1 MRRRNF
7 LISGGAAVASSL
19 ARPSLAQPNI
29 GGAGKKLIFVPQAN
43 LTSLEPHAAPPTVTR
58 NFSLNVLET
67 LYGVDVNFNPSPQM
81 AEGHILEAD
90 GKRCTIRLREG
101 LRFHH
106 GEPVLARDCAAS
118 LKRWMVRDSLGQ
130 TLAARL
136 DALETPDDRTL
147 VFRLNKPFPDLLYV
161 LGNPSTPA
169 FILPSHIAATDPFKP
184 LTDIVGSGPFRF
196 AKDEYVSG
204 SLAVL
209 ARFDQYVPRSEA
221 PDYTAGGRQIFLDR
235 VEWHIIPDAATAVSG
250 LQTGELDWVEY
261 PLPDL
266 LGVLRRNNNIVVRQ
280 LDPNGLYPCMRLN
293 HLQPP
298 TDNPGVRRAILAT
311 INQTEVMRAVMG
323 DDTKGY
329 HLPTYEFLP
338 GSPSD
343 NKAAMDRIGGNHTK
357 TEIKAMLDAAGY
369 RGEPLVLM
377 HPVDQNFYNA
387 MSQVV
392 SSELKQVGFNVDDQ
406 SMDWG
411 TVVQRRNNK
420 GPLDK
425 GGWSMFPTSYPGG
438 DFRSPLTA
446 FPLRGNGPAAWYGWP
461 NDPKIEALREQW
473 LDTADPAGR
482 KRLAEQIQEQ
492 AYTNV
497 PGVPLGNFL
506 PSAAWRTN
514 VTGQLPGMTPVFW
527 NVRKA

>member
-7 LISGGAAVASSL
+7 LISTGAAVASSL
-19 ARPSLAQPNI
+19 ARPSIAQP
-29 GGAGKKLIFVPQAN
+29 AKKLIFVPQAN
-43 LTSLEPHAAPPTVTR
+43 LTSLEPHGTPPTVTR
-58 NFSLNVLET
+58 NFCLQVLET
-67 LYGVDVNFNPSPQM
+67 LYGVDVNFKPSPQM
-81 AEGHILEAD
+81 AEGHVLEED
-90 GKRCTIRLREG
+90 GRRCTIRLRDG
-101 LRFHH
+101 LRFHD

-147 VFRLNKPFPDLLYV
+147 VFRLSKPFPDLLYV
-161 LGNPSTPA
+161 LGNPSSPA
-169 FILPSHIAATDPFKP
+169 FIMPARLAATDPFKP
-184 LTDIVGSGPFRF
+184 PPELVGSGPFRF
-196 AKDEYVSG
+196 IKDEYVSG

-209 ARFDQYVPRSEA
+209 NRFQAYVPRAEPA
-221 PDYTAGGRQIFLDR
+221 DYTAGGRQVFLDR
-235 VEWHIIPDAATAVSG
+235 VEWQIIPDASTAANALV
-250 LQTGELDWVEY
+250 TGEVDWVEY

-266 LGVLRRNNNIVVRQ
+266 LAMLRRHPDIVVRQ
-280 LDPNGLYPCMRLN
+280 LDPNGLFPCMRLN
-293 HLQPP
+293 HLASP

-323 DDTKGY
+323 ADTTGY
-329 HLPTYEFLP
+329 RLPTYEFLP

-343 NKAAMDRIGGNHTK
+343 NKAAMDRIGGSHSPAQ
-357 TEIKAMLDAAGY
+357 IKAMLDAAGY
-369 RGEPLVLM
+369 RGERLVLM
-377 HPVDQNFYNA
+377 HPIDQNFYNA

-392 SSELKQVGFNVDDQ
+392 AAELKQAGFNVDDQ

-411 TVVQRRNNK
+411 TVVQRRSNK

-446 FPLRGNGPAAWYGWP
+446 FPLRGNGMAAWYGWP
-461 NDPKIEALREQW
+461 NDPKIEALREKW
-473 LDTADPAGR
+473 IDTADPGAR
-482 KRLAEQIQEQ
+482 TRLAEQIQEQ
-492 AYTNV
+492 AFTNV

-506 PSAAWRTN
+506 PSAAWRTRI
-514 VTGQLPGMTPVFW
+514 TGQLTGMTPVFW
-527 NVRKA
+527 NIRKA

>member
-7 LISGGAAVASSL
+7 LISTGAAVATGS
-19 ARPSLAQPNI
+19 ARSALAQPAI
-29 GGAGKKLIFVPQAN
+29 GGIAKKLIFVPQAN
-43 LTSLEPHAAPPTVTR
+43 LTSFEPYASPSTTTR

-67 LYGVDVNFNPSPQM
+67 LFGVDVNFKPSPQM
-81 AEGHILEAD
+81 AEGHVVEDD
-90 GKRCTIRLREG
+90 GKRIIIRLREG

-106 GEPVLARDCAAS
+106 GEPVLARDCVAS
-118 LKRWMVRDSLGQ
+118 LNRWMVRDSLGQ
-130 TLAARL
+130 TLHARL
-136 DALETPDDRTL
+136 SSLEATDDRTL
-147 VFRLNKPFPDLLYV
+147 VFRLKKPFPDLIYV

-169 FILPSHIAATDPFKP
+169 FILPSHIAEIDPFKP

-196 AKDEYVSG
+196 NKDEYVSG

-209 ARFDQYVPRSEA
+209 SRFESYVPRTDT
-221 PDYTAGGRQIFLDR
+221 PNYTAGARRVHFDR
-235 VEWHIIPDAATAVSG
+235 VEWHIIPDAATAVAG
-250 LQTGELDWVEY
+250 LQAGEIDWVEY

-266 LGVLRRNNNIVVRQ
+266 LPLLRRSQDVTVRQ

-298 TDNPGVRRAILAT
+298 TDNPAVRRAILAT
-311 INQTEVMRAVMG
+311 IRQSEVMRAVMG
-323 DDTKGY
+323 DDTHGY
-329 HLPTYEFLP
+329 RLPTYEFLP

-343 NKAAMDRIGGNHTK
+343 NTAAADRIGGHHSK
-357 TEIKAMLDAAGY
+357 DQIKAMLDAAGY
-369 RGEPLVLM
+369 RGERLVLM

-387 MSQVV
+387 MSSVV
-392 SSELKQVGFNVDDQ
+392 ASELKDVGFNVDDQ

-411 TVVQRRNNK
+411 TVVQRRASK

-446 FPLRGNGPAAWYGWP
+446 FPLRGNGASAWYGWP
-461 NDPKIEALREQW
+461 DDPKIEALREQW
-473 LDTADPAGR
+473 LDTADAAGR
-482 KRLAEQIQEQ
+482 KRIAEQIQVQ

-506 PSAAWRTN
+506 PSAAWRSN
-514 VTGQLPGMTPVFW
+514 ITGQLPGMSPVFW
-527 NVRKA
+527 NVQKG